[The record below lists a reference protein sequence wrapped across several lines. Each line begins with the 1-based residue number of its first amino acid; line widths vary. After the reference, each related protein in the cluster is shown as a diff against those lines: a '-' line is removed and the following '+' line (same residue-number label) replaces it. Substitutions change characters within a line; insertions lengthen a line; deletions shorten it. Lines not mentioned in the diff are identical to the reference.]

1 MSYRIRIPQSCPKC
15 HAPVNTYSLGD
26 TFDVPYDERP
36 LGVGLLDSGAYG
48 GLFGDKFCSRCGESL
63 FAKCAACDGAG
74 YILKE
79 QAALFCTNC
88 GHQIRA
94 AGQVKIV
101 CRTCSGKGGVW
112 MSAFAHQCA
121 KDKK

>member
-1 MSYRIRIPQSCPKC
+1 MFNRIKVPQYCPHC
-15 HAPVNTYSLGD
+15 HAPVNTVFAD
-26 TFDVPYDERP
+26 DAFDVPYNERP
-36 LGVGLLDSGAYG
+36 LGIGPFDP

-74 YILKE
+74 YLLKE

-88 GHQIRA
+88 GHRIRA

-101 CRTCSGKGGVW
+101 CRMCSGKGGSW